1 MRNQKEIFM
10 LNFNA
15 DFFKRLFETLDN
27 NAVLMRVDKDG
38 TYHPVWCSAEFCQM
52 MEGTQDDFIRL
63 ENGSAMN
70 TIHPDDREA
79 VAFLFK
85 NHHAHDGSNSL
96 TIRKTTMKG
105 HELHVCI
112 HYAFIE
118 EDGIQYAYCSYFDVS
133 DLKVQQAQTQR
144 MYEELNKELDSLAND
159 RLASLRVNLTTG
171 TVETVQGMDLYERDR
186 PGMTIKELF
195 DVRLENMPLEADRK
209 KYLSTFDPETLRQKY
224 YNGEGVTSL
233 VIFSRRQSGRHCF
246 IKYSAVM
253 RKDPETDDVIA
264 LGIETEYN
272 SQKVTEVLN
281 SKVLS
286 SQYDMVC
293 YIVGDKYGVVIG
305 DAGNIKNGSIFPK
318 ERNGSYTNYIRNQV
332 IPLVD
337 PSQYNHLELFEALS
351 PARIESELE
360 KNEPY
365 TVDVVCTIDGGIYNK
380 RFMFYMV
387 DRETKFY
394 ILLKR
399 DLTDILLAQKKQND
413 LLTAALTE
421 AKRVNAAKT
430 SFLSNMSHDIRTP
443 MNAIIGFTNLALQNQ
458 SDTEKIVEY
467 LGKIKTSSDHLL
479 SLINDVLEMSRIE
492 SGKIELEETECNL
505 PEILHN
511 LNTIIIGQVEAKQQ
525 ELNMDTLNVE
535 DEYILCD
542 KLRLNQVLLNLLSNA
557 VKYTPN
563 GGKISVRVEQKALPE
578 AEANKDGHHY
588 GSYEIHVKDNGI
600 GMGEE
605 FAKRVFDAFERERNS
620 TVSGIQGTGL
630 GMAITKKIV
639 DLMGGTISVKTKQN
653 EGTEFIVSVKFKIVE
668 GKSKGDQKIVE
679 LTGIHALVVD
689 DDFNT
694 CDSTMKML
702 AQMGL
707 RPEWTLSGKEAVL
720 HAKQAKEMGDSY
732 GVFIIDL
739 KLPDMNGIEVT
750 RQIRKAVGDDTPILL
765 MTAYDWPTIKDEA
778 IDAGIN
784 AFCNKPV
791 FLSDLHDALS
801 RAIGAASTADKA
813 KDNDAQVD
821 FSGKRLLLVDDI
833 DVNREIAVMLLEMH
847 NFKVEQAVNGKEAV
861 EKVAA
866 ATAGYYDAVLM
877 DVQMPVMNGYEATK
891 EIRNLPDKAKSAV
904 PIVAMTANA
913 FDEDKK
919 AALAAGMNTHIAKP
933 IDETKV
939 IEVLTEIL
947 STQK

>member
-1 MRNQKEIFM
+1 M
-10 LNFNA
+10 LNFEP
-15 DFFKRLFETLDN
+15 DFYKQLFSALDN
-27 NAVLMRVDKDG
+27 NSVLMRVDDDG
-38 TYHPVWCSAEFCQM
+38 TYYPVWCSAEFCQM

-96 TIRKTTMKG
+96 TIRKTTVKG

-112 HYAFIE
+112 HYAFIKE
-118 EDGIQYAYCSYFDVS
+118 GGVQYAYCSYFDVS

-144 MYEELNKELDSLAND
+144 MYEELNKELDSLVKD
-159 RLASLRVNLTTG
+159 RLTVLRANLNTG
-171 TVETVQGMDLYERDR
+171 IVEMIQGMDLYERDH

-195 DVRLENMPLEADRK
+195 DVRLENMPLESDRET
-209 KYLSTFDPETLRQKY
+209 YLKTFDIETLRQKY
-224 YNGEGVTSL
+224 YLGENTVSL
-233 VIFSRRQSGRHCF
+233 VIFTHRESGMQCF
-246 IKYSAVM
+246 IKYTATM
-253 RKDPETDDVIA
+253 RKDPATDDIIA
-264 LGIETEYN
+264 LGVETQYN
-272 SQKVTEVLN
+272 IQKVTEVLN
-281 SKVLS
+281 NKVLA
-286 SQYDMVC
+286 SQFDMVC
-293 YIVGDKYGVVIG
+293 YIVNDKYGIVIG
-305 DAGNIKNGSIFPK
+305 DPTSTKKGSIFPK
-318 ERNGSYTNYIRNQV
+318 ESNGNYTDYIRNQV
-332 IPLVD
+332 IPFAD
-337 PSQYNHLELFEALS
+337 TNQHDRFELFESLSLSQIASALEQS
-351 PARIESELE
+351 
-360 KNEPY
+360 EPY
-365 TVDVVCTIDGGIYNK
+365 TVDVACDIDGGIYNK
-380 RFMFYMV
+380 RFVFYLV
-387 DRETKFY
+387 DKKTKFY
-394 ILLKR
+394 ILLKS
-399 DLTDILLAQKKQND
+399 DVTDVFRAQKKQND
-413 LLTAALTE
+413 MLAAALAE

-443 MNAIIGFTNLALQNQ
+443 MNAIIGFTNLALQNG
-458 SDTEKIVEY
+458 SDTEKIMEY
-467 LGKIKTSSDHLL
+467 LGKIKTSSNHLL

-492 SGKIELEETECNL
+492 SGKIELEETECRL
-505 PEILHN
+505 PEILHD

-525 ELNMDTLNVE
+525 ELNMDTMNVK
-535 DEYILCD
+535 DECILCD

-557 VKYTPN
+557 IKYTPN
-563 GGKISVRVEQKALPE
+563 GGKISVRVEQKDAADE
-578 AEANKDGHHY
+578 DGSASSGY
-588 GSYEIHVKDNGI
+588 GAYEIHVKDNGI

-653 EGTEFIVSVKFKIVE
+653 EGTEFIVSVKFRIVE
-668 GKSKGDQKIVE
+668 GKNIRDHKIVE
-679 LTGIHALVVD
+679 LAGIHALVVD

-765 MTAYDWPTIKDEA
+765 MTAYDWPAIKDEA
-778 IDAGIN
+778 LGAGIN

-791 FLSDLHDALS
+791 FISELHDALS
-801 RAIGAASTADKA
+801 RAIGAAAAAEEAPVSEEEI
-813 KDNDAQVD
+813 D
-821 FSGKRLLLVDDI
+821 FSGKRLLLVDDM

-847 NFKVEQAVNGKEAV
+847 NFSVEQAVNGKEAV
-861 EKVAA
+861 EKIAA
-866 ATAGYYDAVLM
+866 ADTGYYDAVLM
-877 DVQMPVMNGYEATK
+877 DVQMPIMNGYEATK
-891 EIRNLPDKAKSAV
+891 EIRNLSDRAKASV
-904 PIVAMTANA
+904 PIIAMTANA
-913 FDEDKK
+913 FDEDRK
-919 AALAAGMNTHIAKP
+919 AALAAGMNAHIAKP
-933 IDETKV
+933 IDEDKV
-939 IEVLTEIL
+939 IQVLSNLLEN
-947 STQK
+947 KG